1 MAEKTDKKTFH
12 HYLYF
17 LLGQQFSMLG
27 SMIVGFVITWWMA
40 GNVIFLSLSVFLM
53 FLPQIIVTPFSGVM
67 SDRWNKKAIIAIADS
82 MQAGLTFLLFIFF
95 LLDIQNI
102 VFILVINTFR
112 AASFAFQMPAVQS
125 LIPIMVPKKN
135 LSRVNGV
142 NFLSSAFIF
151 TVGPMVAAGL
161 MAFIPQTEMIFLL
174 DIITFLIAMVPLL
187 IIKIPTVQQ
196 ITEEAA
202 KKSMFKDFK
211 TGLLT
216 IKMIPGLF
224 AMIAFAMI
232 WNFINRPWAVLLP
245 NYIYDTHGG
254 TALNLAMI
262 FTAGQL
268 GNILGSIITSLKKT
282 WKHKIKINII
292 GGALFFV
299 CQLPAILAPTGNFI
313 VIMIAMFPA
322 QLIFP
327 ITVSTYLAILQ
338 VVVSKDKIGRI
349 MSIDH
354 MISMAIAP
362 IGALIAGPLALLMG
376 IRTLFLIMAI
386 LGIIHPFM
394 IWFFTKIRK
403 LEIIEQEIMAKAE
416 EEEEEETLDEKA
428 KEKVEEIAQPAEIVQ
443 VIEPVE

>member
-1 MAEKTDKKTFH
+1 
-12 HYLYF
+12 
-17 LLGQQFSMLG
+17 
-27 SMIVGFVITWWMA
+27 
-40 GNVIFLSLSVFLM
+40 
-53 FLPQIIVTPFSGVM
+53 
-67 SDRWNKKAIIAIADS
+67 
-82 MQAGLTFLLFIFF
+82 
-95 LLDIQNI
+95 
-102 VFILVINTFR
+102 FILTINTFR

-174 DIITFLIAMVPLL
+174 DIITFLIAMVPLI
-187 IIKIPTVQQ
+187 IIKIPNVQQ
-196 ITEEAA
+196 ITEENV

-224 AMIAFAMI
+224 AMIVFAMI

-262 FTAGQL
+262 ITVGQI
-268 GNILGSIITSLKKT
+268 GNILGSVITSLKKT

-292 GGALFFV
+292 GGALFFA

-313 VIMIAMFPA
+313 IMMIAMFPA

-362 IGALIAGPLALLMG
+362 LGALIAGPLALLMG

-386 LGIIHPFM
+386 LGMIHPFI
-394 IWFFTKIRK
+394 IWSFTKIRQ
-403 LEIIEQEIMAKAE
+403 LEIIEQEIMAKTE
-416 EEEEEETLDEKA
+416 EDERVD
-428 KEKVEEIAQPAEIVQ
+428 EKVEEKIEEITQPAEIVQ